1 MKLHKIIELNEDP
14 KTAILIEKMLPYR
27 KLLLR
32 YYRNVFRCEPVLM
45 VTSVSNAAQYGKIVP
60 AGEFY
65 DALWK
70 WVDWEQSEEDIQFD
84 MEVIAANSRMLSDLI
99 QEGGDSA
106 E

>member
-32 YYRNVFRCEPVLM
+32 YYRNVFYPAEPVLM

-65 DALWK
+65 EAMREYIDM
-70 WVDWEQSEEDIQFD
+70 EQSEEDFQFE
-84 MEVIAANSRMLSDLI
+84 MEVIAANSIMLNEL
-99 QEGGDSA
+99 
-106 E
+106 